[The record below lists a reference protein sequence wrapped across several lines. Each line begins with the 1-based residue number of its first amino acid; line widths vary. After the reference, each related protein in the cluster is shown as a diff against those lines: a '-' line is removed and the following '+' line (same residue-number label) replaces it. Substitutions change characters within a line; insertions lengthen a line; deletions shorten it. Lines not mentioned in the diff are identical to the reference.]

1 MSESVII
8 GLSFYK
14 SDAKNPKPNSKT
26 RNISY
31 IESLFAPYLRGY
43 VTMQPCNPQDMK
55 EITTTDVQCSII
67 SAWLDSEEKV
77 KITTDRP
84 VVLCMDHITSIPR
97 VTERTTNAEISVE
110 VIDRPQREFNFN
122 KYFNRVMYKQNRC
135 RLISPYIK
143 TLIQ

>member
-1 MSESVII
+1 MSESVIT
-8 GLSFYK
+8 GFSFYK
-14 SDAKNPKPNSKT
+14 SDAKNPKPKSKT

-31 IESLFAPYLRGY
+31 IESLLAPYLRGY
-43 VTMQPCNPQDMK
+43 VTMQPCNPQEMK
-55 EITTTDVQCSII
+55 EITNTDVQCSII

-110 VIDRPQREFNFN
+110 VIDRPQKEFNFN
-122 KYFNRVMYKQNRC
+122 KYFNRVMYKQARC

>member
-1 MSESVII
+1 MSESVIT
-8 GLSFYK
+8 GMSFYK
-14 SDAKNPKPNSKT
+14 SDAKNPKPKSKT

-43 VTMQPCNPQDMK
+43 VTMQPCNPQEMK
-55 EITTTDVQCSII
+55 EITNTDVQCSII
-67 SAWLDSEEKV
+67 SAWLDSEKKV
-77 KITTDRP
+77 KVTTDRP

-122 KYFNRVMYKQNRC
+122 KYFDRVMYKQARC